1 MYITIYI
8 DFLETF
14 QGRFFFLKT
23 FVIVLDFHVREG
35 LASFYIVSLVLE
47 EMNLIINSKLEI
59 PAHEIQWRFSRS
71 SGSGGQ
77 NANKTDSRVEIIF
90 DVLESKALTSY
101 QKHRIRTQYEN
112 KLVKGCIC
120 FAVQDMR
127 TQYQNRQLALNRL
140 TATLGD
146 LLKSPPKKRRET
158 SPTRS
163 SHRKRVDSKKKRGEL
178 KRNRR
183 SAIDY

>member
-1 MYITIYI
+1 M
-8 DFLETF
+8 
-14 QGRFFFLKT
+14 
-23 FVIVLDFHVREG
+23 REY
-35 LASFYIVSLVLE
+35 LHSFSIVSLLLE

-59 PAHEIQWRFSRS
+59 PANEIQWRFSRS

-77 NANKTDSRVEIIF
+77 NVNKTDSRVEIIF
-90 DVLESKALTSY
+90 DVRESKALTPF
-101 QKHRIRTQYEN
+101 QKHRIGSQAEP

-120 FAVQDMR
+120 IAVQDKR

-140 TATLGD
+140 AATLRD
-146 LLKSPPKKRRET
+146 LLKPPPKKRRET
-158 SPTRS
+158 IPTRS
-163 SHRKRVDSKKKRGEL
+163 SQRKRVESKKKRGEL